1 IPELIRYFLEKLNK
15 RYKKNLFISLE
26 AMEIMADYSW
36 PGNVRELENL
46 IEYLFIINT
55 GDEIGMEDLPAKL
68 VADHVLSEHNL
79 PEAEQTGKLNYLLE
93 RFEKDILLS
102 ALKIHPSI
110 RKAAAALGINPS
122 TLSRKLKKYN
132 IDQQG
137 KSLKSEGSAGKNKLE
152 VS

>member
-1 IPELIRYFLEKLNK
+1 
-15 RYKKNLFISLE
+15 
-26 AMEIMADYSW
+26 
-36 PGNVRELENL
+36 
-46 IEYLFIINT
+46 
-55 GDEIGMEDLPAKL
+55 MEDLPAKL

-110 RKAAAALGINPS
+110 RKAASALGINPS
-122 TLSRKLKKYN
+122 TLSRKLKKYG

-137 KSLKSEGSAGKNKLE
+137 KSLTIGGSVGKNKLQIT
-152 VS
+152 